1 MRTNLDF
8 KGNTLSRTKVSNHIK
23 KVWCLANKEEKAHI
37 WYQTARDYA
46 VSITTHKVGLSHTS
60 GIISGL
66 SPQKLWENNKQLA
79 KEFIAFD
86 TCGHMKENIRKS
98 RAIKNVTEMYTDA
111 GDNQIWNILNGNK
124 TQRFYW
130 CIKYPLSREYVVVD
144 RHSLSVALGRVATD
158 KEMGMTDNHYKFF
171 EDCYKKVADEL
182 NIIPSYLQSV
192 TWEAWIRLKKEK
204 RVVNK

>member
-1 MRTNLDF
+1 MKTKLDF
-8 KGNTLSRTKVSNHIK
+8 KGNTLSRTKVGNHIK
-23 KVWCLANKEEKAHI
+23 KVWCLANKQEKAHF
-37 WYQTARDYA
+37 WYASARVYA
-46 VSITTHKVGLSHTS
+46 HSIATHNLSVSHTA

-86 TCGHMKENIRKS
+86 KCGHTGECVKKA
-98 RAIKNVTEMYTDA
+98 RAIKNVPELYSDSA
-111 GDNQIWNILNGNK
+111 DIEIWNILNGNK

-130 CIKYPLSREYVVVD
+130 CIKYPLSRKYVVVD

-158 KEMGMTDNHYKFF
+158 KEMSMTDKHYQFF
-171 EDCYKKVADEL
+171 EDCYKRTADEL
-182 NIIPSYLQSV
+182 GIIPSYLQSV

-204 RVVNK
+204 KVGN

>member
-1 MRTNLDF
+1 M
-8 KGNTLSRTKVSNHIK
+8 VIK
-23 KVWCLANKEEKAHI
+23 
-37 WYQTARDYA
+37 
-46 VSITTHKVGLSHTS
+46 HK
-60 GIISGL
+60 
-66 SPQKLWENNKQLA
+66 
-79 KEFIAFD
+79 
-86 TCGHMKENIRKS
+86 
-98 RAIKNVTEMYTDA
+98 
-111 GDNQIWNILNGNK
+111 
-124 TQRFYW
+124 
-130 CIKYPLSREYVVVD
+130 YVVVD